1 MTDSIGTTAFDAKA
15 ALVTLLNTAVD
26 EDESLAGV
34 DIWYSYQ
41 GVSMEMPREVV
52 WLGEIDWLSETGDS
66 LGALHRVEEY
76 EIVLTVEVHRPGD
89 TQEEAN
95 ARIEILFQAVETL
108 LRQRNPLGLP
118 NIQSCGIKP
127 KLLGEGR
134 DADGRG
140 AILVSKI
147 RVRARI

>member
-15 ALVTLLNTAVD
+15 ALVTLLNGAAD
-26 EDESLAGV
+26 PGEPLAGV

-41 GVSMEMPREVV
+41 GASMEMPREVV
-52 WLGEIDWLSETGDS
+52 WLGEVDWIDETAVS
-66 LGALHRVEEY
+66 LGAMKRVEEY

-95 ARIEILFQAVETL
+95 ARIKSMFQAVEAL

-118 NIQSCGIKP
+118 DIESCGIKP
-127 KLLGEGR
+127 KIWGEGR

>member
-1 MTDSIGTTAFDAKA
+1 MADSIGTTAFDAKA
-15 ALVTLLNTAVD
+15 SLFTLFSTAIGD
-26 EDESLAGV
+26 GESLAGV
-34 DIWYSYQ
+34 DIWYSYN
-41 GVSMEMPREVV
+41 GASTEMPREVV
-52 WLGEIDWLSETGDS
+52 WLGEVDWLDETDES
-66 LGALHRVEEY
+66 LGAMHRVEEY

-95 ARIEILFQAVETL
+95 ARTEELFQAVEGL

-127 KLLGEGR
+127 KVLGEGR